1 MFGFK
6 KIRGKENR
14 EENWKERKKK
24 KKKKDSNLINYFYIF
39 F

>member
-14 EENWKERKKK
+14 EEKWKKKK